1 MREREARNKYL
12 LELGAA
18 LALYTAIL
26 FASIHMAN
34 TMQPGLARTL
44 VVITPAIPIALFFW
58 AIARHYRRMDE
69 FVRLRTLESM
79 AIGSGVVG
87 AFSLTYGFFEMAG
100 FPRLSM
106 FWVWG
111 ILGFSTFMVACVRRL
126 VKR

>member
-1 MREREARNKYL
+1 MLEREARTRYL

-18 LALYTAIL
+18 LALYMAVL
-26 FASIHMAN
+26 VGSIYMAK

-44 VVITPAIPIALFFW
+44 VVISPSIPVVLFLW
-58 AIARHYRRMDE
+58 VIARQVRRMDE

-79 AIGSGVVG
+79 AISGSVVG

-100 FPRLSM
+100 FPKLSM

-111 ILGFSTFMVACVRRL
+111 ILGLSTFVVGSVRCL
-126 VKR
+126 VKK

>member
-1 MREREARNKYL
+1 MLEREARNKYL
-12 LELGAA
+12 LELSTT

-26 FASIHMAN
+26 VGSIYMAK

-44 VVITPAIPIALFFW
+44 VVITPSIPVALFFW

-79 AIGSGVVG
+79 AISSAVVG

-111 ILGFSTFMVACVRRL
+111 ILGFSSFVTGSVRCL
-126 VKR
+126 VKS

>member
-1 MREREARNKYL
+1 MLEREARNKYL
-12 LELGAA
+12 LELGASM
-18 LALYTAIL
+18 ALYTAVL
-26 FASIHMAN
+26 VGSIYMAK

-44 VVITPAIPIALFFW
+44 VVITPAIPVALFFW
-58 AIARHYRRMDE
+58 VIGRNFRRMDE

-79 AIGSGVVG
+79 AIGSSVVG

-100 FPRLSM
+100 FPKLSM

-111 ILGFSTFMVACVRRL
+111 ILGFSAFLVGCVRSL